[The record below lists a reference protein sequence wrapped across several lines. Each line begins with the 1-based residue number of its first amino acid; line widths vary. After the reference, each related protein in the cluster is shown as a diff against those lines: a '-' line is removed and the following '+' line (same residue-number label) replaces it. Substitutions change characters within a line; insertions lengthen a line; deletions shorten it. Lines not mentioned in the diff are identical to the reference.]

1 MRSAASYQRLCP
13 SCSRDSRASFIA
25 QVPAT
30 KQGSTSWPVGLA
42 LECAYCV
49 TVLLRVSTLVC
60 VCGTVVCVRHS
71 GVCAAQWCVC
81 GTVRAHSPLRVS
93 VLGVCAAQCGA
104 AQCGAAQWCVCG
116 TVRAHS
122 PLRTECVN
130 YAYRVWPRVWWPRR
144 TRSMT
149 HDPIFY
155 MYNFLERL
163 YCQRGRVCR
172 CRSSALES
180 CLRSKFLPQPYAYC
194 EVPA

>member
-1 MRSAASYQRLCP
+1 LCP

-49 TVLLRVSTLVC
+49 TVLLRVSVLVCVCGTVWCGTVVCVRRSGVCAAQWC

-81 GTVRAHSPLRVS
+81 GTVVCVRHSACPQPIARVC
-93 VLGVCAAQCGA
+93 VG
-104 AQCGAAQWCVCG
+104 CVCG
-116 TVRAHS
+116 TVWCGTVWCGTVVCVRHS
-122 PLRTECVN
+122 ACPHPLRTECVN

-144 TRSMT
+144 KRSMT
-149 HDPIFY
+149 HNPIF
-155 MYNFLERL
+155 
-163 YCQRGRVCR
+163 
-172 CRSSALES
+172 
-180 CLRSKFLPQPYAYC
+180 
-194 EVPA
+194 